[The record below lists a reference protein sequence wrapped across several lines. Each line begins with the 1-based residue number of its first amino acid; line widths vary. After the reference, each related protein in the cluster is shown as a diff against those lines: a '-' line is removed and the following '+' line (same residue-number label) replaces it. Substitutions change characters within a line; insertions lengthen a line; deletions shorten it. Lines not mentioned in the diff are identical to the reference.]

1 MTFTCSV
8 TKRTVTRAALETR
21 DDLASLHRELAANV
35 PFRGAR
41 SGAAGTPA
49 DRNVELRIAPPF
61 PLTCL

>member
-1 MTFTCSV
+1 MVDHDTPAV
-8 TKRTVTRAALETR
+8 PPALETG

-49 DRNVELRIAPPF
+49 DRNVDLRIAPPF
-61 PLTCL
+61 PLACL